1 LITSFRLTP
10 TPLDCTIYRLFTAL
24 SLCLLAL
31 PSVAKV
37 NTRVVN
43 SGNLVL
49 VDIAETPAATQ
60 NELHR
65 FQNVRSASFQ
75 SLTADSQSIYV
86 STRFGD
92 IKQLQKVDPAGGARR
107 QLTFFSGPISNV
119 SRQPD
124 GDLISFTTDAGE
136 NE

>member
-10 TPLDCTIYRLFTAL
+10 NPLDRTIYRLFTAL
-24 SLCLLAL
+24 SFCLLAL
-31 PSVAKV
+31 PSAADV

-49 VDIAETPAATQ
+49 YDIPETPAATQ

-75 SLTADSQSIYV
+75 SWTADSESIYV

-92 IKQLQKVDPAGGARR
+92 IKQLHKVDREGVRAA
-107 QLTFFSGPISNV
+107 N
-119 SRQPD
+119 
-124 GDLISFTTDAGE
+124 
-136 NE
+136 